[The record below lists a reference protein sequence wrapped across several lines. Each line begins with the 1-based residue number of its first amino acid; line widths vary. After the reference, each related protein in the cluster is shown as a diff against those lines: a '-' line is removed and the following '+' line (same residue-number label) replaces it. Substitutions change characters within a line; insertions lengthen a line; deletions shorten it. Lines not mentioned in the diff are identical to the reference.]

1 VLRLLLESAAQSILC
16 ARCEP
21 VAITKEKPVAGN
33 ATPAAARDRRYPGV
47 HKTWRGAGRPP
58 HVVIVGAGFGGL
70 AAAQRLGR
78 APVEV
83 SVIDRR
89 NHHLFQPLLY
99 QVATAA
105 LSPAD
110 IAAPIRATL
119 RPYRNTEV
127 LLDEVIGVDREARRV
142 LTRDNAGQSYDYLIL
157 STGSAYAYFGHED
170 WPRLAPGLKSLEDA
184 TAIRRQLL
192 LAFERAETT
201 RDPAVRERLLTF
213 VLIGGG
219 PTGVELAGAIAEL
232 AKATL
237 ARDFRH
243 IDPKSARI
251 VLVEAGPRLLPA
263 FPEKLGAYATSAL
276 ERMGVEVRLRTAIEQ
291 IDEAGVVGRGER
303 IPAATVIWSA
313 GVRPAPVGEWLGT
326 RTARNGAVEVA
337 PDLSVPE
344 APEIFVLGDAAR
356 ALDPEGRPLPGLAAV
371 AQQQGQY
378 VGELIAARVEGRPD
392 PGPFVYRDRGTM
404 ATIGRSA
411 AVADF
416 GTVQLTGHLAWL
428 LWGLVHIYLLIGF
441 RNRLAV
447 FVNWMWS
454 WLTYGRGARLI
465 TGPITPD
472 GGCAVDGAIEPAK
485 TAAAGAGAKPP
496 A

>member
-1 VLRLLLESAAQSILC
+1 VASLKEEAELSRSARA
-16 ARCEP
+16 
-21 VAITKEKPVAGN
+21 
-33 ATPAAARDRRYPGV
+33 DRSAPGV
-47 HKTWRGAGRPP
+47 HKVRIAPGRPP
-58 HVVIVGAGFGGL
+58 HVVIVGAGFAGL
-70 AAAQRLGR
+70 AAAKRLGR

-89 NHHLFQPLLY
+89 NYHLFQPLLY

-110 IAAPIRATL
+110 IAAPIRAML
-119 RPYRNTEV
+119 RPYRNIEV
-127 LLDEVIGVDREARRV
+127 LLDEVIGVDRAARRV
-142 LTRDNAGQSYDYLIL
+142 LTKDNAGQSYDYLIL
-157 STGSAYAYFGHED
+157 ATGSAYAYFGHED
-170 WPRLAPGLKSLEDA
+170 WPRFAPGLKSVEDA
-184 TAIRRQLL
+184 TAIRRRLL

-201 RDPAVRERLLTF
+201 RDLAVRERLLTF
-213 VLIGGG
+213 VLVGGG

-251 VLVEAGPRLLPA
+251 LLVEAGPRLLPG
-263 FPEKLGAYATSAL
+263 FPEKLSAYAARAL
-276 ERMGVEVRLRTAIEQ
+276 ARMGVDVRLETMIEH
-291 IDEAGVVGRGER
+291 IDAEGVIARGER
-303 IPAATVIWSA
+303 IAAATVLWSA
-313 GVRPAPVGEWLGT
+313 GVQGTPVGKWLDV
-326 RTARNGAVEVA
+326 RTARNGTVQVD

-344 APEIFVLGDAAR
+344 LPEVFVLGDAA
-356 ALDPEGRPLPGLAAV
+356 LVPGPDGTPLPGLAAV
-371 AQQQGQY
+371 AEQQGCY
-378 VGELIAARVEGRPD
+378 VGGLIAARSEGRAG
-392 PGPFVYRDRGTM
+392 PGPFVYRNRGTM

-416 GTVQLTGHLAWL
+416 GAVQLTGFTAWL
-428 LWGLVHIYLLIGF
+428 LWGFVHIYLLIGF

-465 TGPITPD
+465 TGSRTHD
-472 GGCAVDGAIEPAK
+472 
-485 TAAAGAGAKPP
+485 
-496 A
+496 

>member
-1 VLRLLLESAAQSILC
+1 MDSSVER
-16 ARCEP
+16 RD
-21 VAITKEKPVAGN
+21 G
-33 ATPAAARDRRYPGV
+33 AAAEAVADRPSGSVGETRAGARARGV
-47 HKTWRGAGRPP
+47 HKTRIAPGRPP
-58 HVVIVGAGFGGL
+58 HVVIVGAGFAGL
-70 AAAQRLGR
+70 TAAKRLGR

-83 SVIDRR
+83 TVIDRR

-119 RPYRNTEV
+119 RPYRNVEV
-127 LLDEVIGVDREARRV
+127 LLDEVTGIDTAARRV
-142 LTRDNAGQSYDYLIL
+142 ITKDTAAQSYDFLIL
-157 STGSAYAYFGHED
+157 ATGSKYAYFGHED
-170 WPRLAPGLKSLEDA
+170 WPRFAPGLKSVEDA
-184 TAIRRQLL
+184 TDIRRRLL
-192 LAFERAETT
+192 LAFERAESI
-201 RDPAVRERLLTF
+201 RDPALRQRLLTF
-213 VLIGGG
+213 VLVGGG
-219 PTGVELAGAIAEL
+219 PTGVEMAGAIAEL

-251 VLVEAGPRLLPA
+251 LLVEAGPRLLPA
-263 FPEKLGAYATSAL
+263 FPEKLSAYARSTLA
-276 ERMGVEVRLRTAIEQ
+276 RMGVDVRLETMIEH
-291 IDEAGVVGRGER
+291 IDEEGVIARGER

-313 GVRPAPVGEWLGT
+313 GVQATPVGRWLGLA
-326 RTARNGAVEVA
+326 TARNGTVRVE

-344 APEIFVLGDAAR
+344 LPEVFVPGDAAM
-356 ALDPEGRPLPGLAAV
+356 APGPDGTPLPGLAAV
-371 AQQQGQY
+371 AEQQGRY
-378 VGELIAARVEGRPD
+378 LGELIAARVEGRPD
-392 PGPFVYRDRGTM
+392 PGPFVYRNRGTM

-416 GTVQLTGHLAWL
+416 GRVQLTGYVAWL
-428 LWGLVHIYLLIGF
+428 LWGFVHIYLLIGF

-465 TGPITPD
+465 TGPISD
-472 GGCAVDGAIEPAK
+472 R
-485 TAAAGAGAKPP
+485 
-496 A
+496 